1 MTTKSNTSK
10 LRGSSAALA
19 VYSAFKAGIT
29 EFTKSFA
36 LEVGRHDI
44 RVNAIA
50 PGLVDTAQ
58 PRDGNSEAEIAV
70 TAAKLPLGRIIQP
83 QEIADAAVFLGSD
96 ESLQMTGQVMHING
110 GQMFR

>member
-1 MTTKSNTSK
+1 MT
-10 LRGSSAALA
+10 RALA
-19 VYSAFKAGIT
+19 MALAGQ
-29 EFTKSFA
+29 
-36 LEVGRHDI
+36 DI

-50 PGLVDTAQ
+50 PGLTDTAQ

-70 TAAKLPLGRIIQP
+70 RATNLPLGRIIQP
-83 QEIADAAVFLGSD
+83 QEIADAAVFLGSN